1 MSKHRLL
8 EIITKRKEH
17 EIKNNHE
24 WMRKNKKNY
33 PKDSEGWRDLIHN
46 RKYVQYKIEPDNSHS
61 HSHHGG
67 KKHQSV
73 GKLASI
79 KPVLHSE
86 QASKDSSYMN
96 SGTLTTKIDPK
107 A

>member
-1 MSKHRLL
+1 MSKQKLL

-17 EIKNNHE
+17 DIKNNHE

-46 RKYVQYKIEPDNSHS
+46 RKYAQYKIEADNSHLQS
-61 HSHHGG
+61 HRGG
-67 KKHQSV
+67 KKYQSV

-79 KPVLHSE
+79 KPVLHTE
-86 QASKDSSYMN
+86 QVSKESSKMN
-96 SGTLTTKIDPK
+96 SGTLLTKRDPK

>member
-1 MSKHRLL
+1 MSKQKLL

-17 EIKNNHE
+17 DIKNNHE

-46 RKYVQYKIEPDNSHS
+46 RKYAQYKIEAGSSHS
-61 HSHHGG
+61 QTHHGT

-79 KPVLHSE
+79 KPVLHTE
-86 QASKDSSYMN
+86 QVSKDSSQMN
-96 SGTLTTKIDPK
+96 SGTLLTKRDAK